1 MYISVAIKMVAK
13 MMMKTNLKAGRV
25 RRISSQSKR
34 EPFEVEVVW
43 YGIKIV
49 PIVTKIEI
57 SKVPLKNDNKIASVS
72 LI

>member
-25 RRISSQSKR
+25 RRISSQSKW